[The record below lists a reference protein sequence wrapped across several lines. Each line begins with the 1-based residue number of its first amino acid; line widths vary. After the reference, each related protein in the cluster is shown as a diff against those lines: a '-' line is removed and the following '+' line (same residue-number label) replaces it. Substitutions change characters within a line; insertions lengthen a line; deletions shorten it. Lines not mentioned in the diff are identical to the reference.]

1 LSCRGETCPFQVTLT
16 MSATGPP
23 EIHVYTSLTRAV
35 ALGTDLDVDPSN
47 WHWVHCLSFP
57 LETLTTLQF
66 SQKPYKWIRYAVGVV
81 VGAEGDLSFS
91 SDLPSVVDYEA
102 GLPSELT
109 VLYYHTSE
117 EEKRRMFPVDPDMR
131 TSVTSSLATT
141 RRVHFSGDVA
151 KRDRGT
157 CVMTGAGWQTCDAAH
172 LLAHAKGD
180 NVRHSHSQSTPPH
193 HGSRPSTLRRILSVV
208 AESLLGRT
216 LYETL
221 TASGTAFS

>member
-1 LSCRGETCPFQVTLT
+1 
-16 MSATGPP
+16 MSATGLP
-23 EIHVYTSLTRAV
+23 EIHVYTSLPRAV
-35 ALGTDLDVDPSN
+35 ALGTDLDIDPSN

-151 KRDRGT
+151 KRDR
-157 CVMTGAGWQTCDAAH
+157 AH
-172 LLAHAKGD
+172 TKGD
-180 NVRHSHSQSTPPH
+180 NPPQYITTYTQCRSREPTGQDIVQDIDSVWNGLFLTKTIHASLGVRDIAFLMASAPEYFARYWLSYCLSRDPSMLYQS
-193 HGSRPSTLRRILSVV
+193 
-208 AESLLGRT
+208 
-216 LYETL
+216 
-221 TASGTAFS
+221 